1 MRLKLLLLTFLLS
14 LFSIN
19 TSNAQLI
26 QWNTFGNSGTELTEP
41 SVSNDPNI
49 SSSNLILGSGITA
62 AANANRFGGNNWWNT
77 GNTSPSTL
85 AEAVAGNDYIQFTVT
100 PNVGFSF
107 TATSFVFNWDKSG
120 TGPQNVAL
128 RSSNDGY
135 VANLGVVVPT
145 AAIGTQNTI
154 TIAGLVNITVATTFR
169 IYGYGGSAT
178 TGTGGFDIGSNV
190 VNVILN
196 GSTSPTAA
204 APEIN
209 IQGNTVSIVSGDA
222 TPSLTDHTDFG
233 STPTTGGTIVRTF
246 TIQNTGTAVLNVGA
260 ITFSGVNAADF
271 NVTTAPSA
279 TVAASGS
286 TTFQVT
292 FDPSAD
298 GLRNAVISIVN
309 NDSNENPYTFAI
321 QGNGVSAPVI
331 TSSLTA
337 SGNQG
342 LPFTYTITATNT
354 PTSYN
359 ATGLPA
365 GLTINTA
372 TGVISGTPSVMG
384 SFNVTIT
391 ATNAAG
397 SDNQTLVITLGA
409 GPCLNQSAFTSTPAG
424 WSATSVTYASN
435 EAVFGSSTGELA
447 TVAVSNPT
455 SLTFDLR
462 RTSNTSAK
470 DLIIEI
476 STTTQGGAYTTVTTY
491 NHGNTTSNSTTF
503 CTVDLSAY
511 TAFSNVY
518 IKFRKSSSTTSPWYL
533 QNVNVYCGPAIVPEI
548 AIIGNALTIAD
559 GDATPSVL
567 DNTDFGSELVGN
579 TIVKTFTIE
588 NTGVDPLTLTGASPY
603 IVISGTNAADFSVSV
618 VPSGTIAAAGTTTF
632 EITFQPSALGLRTAT
647 LSIDNNDADENP
659 YNFSIQG
666 QGITCTPTLSVSSI
680 SPTTGPVNTIVTI
693 NGLGFLTASTV
704 RFGALNASFTI
715 VSDTEIQ
722 ATVPAS
728 ATSGNIVI
736 QDSLGCDL
744 SYSTFTVITD
754 DKTTC
759 DPAAVGITELF
770 ISEVTDASTGSLS
783 YIEIFNGTASVIDMT
798 DYEIYIRNNGS
809 PTGDD
814 IALTGTLAP
823 GDSFTLAT
831 SVGAACGVAG
841 GDGTLADQ
849 NDVSSGVNNNDCIH
863 LAKLGTIIDTWGV
876 CDGSSWINALGL
888 GSAGYDFKRKAT
900 ATPLPSTTFVS
911 TDWDII
917 DFNSCSDDY
926 SLIDSYEGIRNPPLT
941 TSPAYAFN
949 CGTNSVVLSVVGT
962 EALAG
967 GSGLTYQWFVNAPGA
982 LGWTSLTNGGVYSN
996 VTTGDMTISNLS
1008 GLEGYQYYCQVME
1021 DTATCF
1027 VASNATIIGVGASST
1042 TWNGLAWS
1050 NGVPTSIAFATING
1064 DYNTT
1069 LNGNIE
1075 CCSLLV
1081 NSGFTLNVQSNT
1093 YVEIQY
1099 NLTVNGALNVLNNG
1113 SLVQVDDS
1121 GVNTGNISYQRNT
1134 SGVAL
1139 DYVYW
1144 SSPVGGVNTPV
1155 GVVYSWSPTFANP
1168 NGGQGYWIGAAST
1181 AMQSGKG
1188 YIMRDVFSRNFI
1200 GVANNGIITSPIE
1213 RGSDLNAGSVGPN
1226 GTMRTITD
1234 DNWNLLGNPYP
1245 SAISISTFLSTN
1257 VELDGFVRLWTHG
1270 TSPSTAIADPFYDNF
1285 VSNYTAAD
1293 YIAINGAG
1301 ATSGPGTLSV
1311 IGGGQSFFALMN
1323 PGAATTSIAT
1333 FNNSMRDKGYSNSQ
1347 FYRNANNSNLEVSK
1361 SRIWLD
1367 LTTPSNEATR
1377 SLVAYVDDATNLRDR
1392 MYDAL
1397 TDYKSSQ
1404 NLYTLI
1410 GLDVFAIQGRAT
1422 FNENDK
1428 VSVGFKTSIPGT
1440 HVISIAALDGL
1451 FERGQNIYLED
1462 KELNVIHDL
1471 RQNPYSFYALPGIH
1485 NERFV
1490 LRYTD
1495 GRLSNDDDQL
1505 NENGLYVV
1513 SDENIQIISN
1523 NMKIKSIEI
1532 FDVLGRKLISKT
1544 SINSNS
1550 VFVNEIVKTNNA
1562 LIVNVILENDTKV
1575 SKKVLF

>member
-1 MRLKLLLLTFLLS
+1 MKIRLLLSTFLFSALSWGQIYQHDFGTTTISAHPYNVSPGILDANLSTSSWSNSTGAWTSFAGSAGQAISLNNSSGTPTVTLTFNVAVGYQLDVAS
-14 LFSIN
+14 FSHWTRRSATGAQNWSMTIN
-19 TSNAQLI
+19 GISVWSGSVSTGGA
-26 QWNTFGNSGTELTEP
+26 NSGTITVGSP
-41 SVSNDPNI
+41 VS
-49 SSSNLILGSGITA
+49 SQ
-62 AANANRFGGNNWWNT
+62 T
-77 GNTSPSTL
+77 G
-85 AEAVAGNDYIQFTVT
+85 
-100 PNVGFSF
+100 
-107 TATSFVFNWDKSG
+107 
-120 TGPQNVAL
+120 
-128 RSSNDGY
+128 
-135 VANLGVVVPT
+135 
-145 AAIGTQNTI
+145 TI
-154 TIAGLVNITVATTFR
+154 TVVLSLSGA
-169 IYGYGGSAT
+169 
-178 TGTGGFDIGSNV
+178 TGTGTFRLDDFT
-190 VNVILN
+190 LN
-196 GSTSPTAA
+196 GTVTPTAA

-209 IQGNTVSIVSGDA
+209 LQGNAVSIVSGDA

-260 ITFSGVNAADF
+260 ISFSGANASDF
-271 NVTTAPSA
+271 SVTSAPSA
-279 TVAASGS
+279 TVAASAS

-298 GLRNAVISIVN
+298 GIRNATISIVN
-309 NDSNENPYTFAI
+309 NDSDENPYTFAI
-321 QGNGVSAPVI
+321 QGNGISAPVI

-365 GLTINTA
+365 GLTINTV

-409 GPCLNQSAFTSTPAG
+409 GPCLSSNFDSSTTVPAG
-424 WSATSVTYASN
+424 WS
-435 EAVFGSSTGELA
+435 GSSA
-447 TVAVSNPT
+447 NDAVASHYSSAPNCRAITAISNLITDVANNPT
-455 SLTFDLR
+455 SISFYVDASGSGGQVGTLEYRVGAGTWTLVNTFIASTAGSVEVFDL
-462 RTSNTSAK
+462 TSSPNLTS
-470 DLIIEI
+470 
-476 STTTQGGAYTTVTTY
+476 
-491 NHGNTTSNSTTF
+491 
-503 CTVDLSAY
+503 
-511 TAFSNVY
+511 FSNVSFRITSAANTIY
-518 IKFRKSSSTTSPWYL
+518 IDDL
-533 QNVNVYCGPAIVPEI
+533 NVYCGPALMPEI

-559 GDATPSVL
+559 GDITPSLL
-567 DNTDFGSELVGN
+567 DDTDFGSELVGN

-588 NTGVDPLTLTGASPY
+588 NSGVDPLTLTGVTPY
-603 IVISGTNAADFSVSV
+603 VVISGANAADFSVSV

-659 YNFSIQG
+659 YNFNIQG

-680 SPTTGPVNTIVTI
+680 SPTTGPSNTIVTI

-715 VSDTEIQ
+715 VSDTEIR

-736 QDSLGCDL
+736 QDTLGCDL

-798 DYEIYIRNNGS
+798 DYEIYIRNNGN

-814 IALTGTLAP
+814 IPLTGTLAP

-831 SVGAACGVAG
+831 SVGTSCGVAG
-841 GDGTLADQ
+841 GDGSLADQ
-849 NDVSSGVNNNDCIH
+849 VDVSSGVNNNDCIH

-876 CDGSSWINALGL
+876 CDGTNWINALGL

-900 ATPLPSTTFVS
+900 ATPLPSTTYVS

-917 DFNSCSDDY
+917 DFTSCSDDY
-926 SLIDSYEGIRNPPLT
+926 SLVDSYEGIRNPPLT

-949 CGTNSVVLSVVGT
+949 CGTNSVTLSVVGT
-962 EALAG
+962 EAVLG
-967 GSGLTYQWFVNAPGA
+967 GSGLTYQWFVNIPGA
-982 LGWTSLTNGGVYSN
+982 AGWTSLTNGGIYSN
-996 VTTGDMTISNLS
+996 VATADMAISDIT

-1021 DTATCF
+1021 DTATCY
-1027 VASNATIIGVGASST
+1027 VASNATIIGVGGSST
-1042 TWNGLAWS
+1042 TWNGLTWS
-1050 NGVPTSIAFATING
+1050 NGVPTSTSFATING
-1064 DYNTT
+1064 NYDTT
-1069 LNGNIE
+1069 VNGNIE

-1081 NSGFTLNVQSNT
+1081 NTGFTLDIQDAT

-1099 NLTVNGALNVLNNG
+1099 NLTVNGTLNVLNNG

-1121 GVNTGNISYQRNT
+1121 GVNTGNVSYQRST
-1134 SGVAL
+1134 TGVAL

-1144 SSPVGGVNTPV
+1144 SSPVNGVNTPT
-1155 GVVYSWSPTFANP
+1155 GYIYTWSPTFANP

-1181 AMQSGKG
+1181 AMLSGIG

-1200 GVANNGIITSPIE
+1200 GVPRNGVYTPAIS
-1213 RGSDLNAGSVGPN
+1213 RGSNLGSGTAGPN
-1226 GTMRTITD
+1226 GIMRTDTD

-1245 SAISISTFLSTN
+1245 SAISINTFLTTN
-1257 VELDGFVRLWTHG
+1257 TNIDGFVRLWTHG
-1270 TSPSTAIADPFYDNF
+1270 TSPSTGISDPFYDNF
-1285 VSNYTAAD
+1285 VSNYTAGD
-1293 YIAINGAG
+1293 YVAINGAG

-1311 IGGGQSFFALMN
+1311 VGGGQGFFVLMN
-1323 PGAATTSIAT
+1323 AGAASSETVT

-1347 FYRNANNSNLEVSK
+1347 FYKPTNDNRVEVEK

-1367 LTTPSNEATR
+1367 FTSPSREVTR
-1377 SLVAYVDDATNLRDR
+1377 ALVAYITDATNLRDR
-1392 MYDAL
+1392 MYDAIA
-1397 TDYKSSQ
+1397 DYKSAQ
-1404 NLYTLI
+1404 NFYTLI
-1410 GLDVFAIQGRAT
+1410 GEDIFTIQGRAS
-1422 FNENDK
+1422 FIEEDK
-1428 VSVGFKTSIPGT
+1428 VSVGFKTSSTGT
-1440 HVISIAALDGL
+1440 HSVSIATVDGL
-1451 FERGQNIYLED
+1451 FQRGQNIYLED
-1462 KELNVIHDL
+1462 KELNIIHDL
-1471 RQNPYSFYALPGIH
+1471 RQSPYSFYAFSGVN

-1495 GRLSNDDDQL
+1495 GRLSNEDNQL
-1505 NENGLYVV
+1505 NESGLFVI
-1513 SDENIQIISN
+1513 SNESIQIVSN
-1523 NMKIKSIEI
+1523 NLKIKNIEV
-1532 FDVLGRKLISKT
+1532 FDVLGRSLVSKT
-1544 SINSNS
+1544 NLDSNS
-1550 VFVNEIVKTNNA
+1550 VFVDEIVKSNNV
-1562 LIVNVILENDTKV
+1562 LIVNIVLENDIKI
-1575 SKKVLF
+1575 SQKVLF